1 MVAVFFVFIGCCGG
15 WDCNGGYF
23 CFLAK
28 AVVFIFVF
36 VFIFM
41 RYLVAM
47 AVVVAVFVFVFMRC
61 CGGCF
66 FVFVFM
72 RCCGGCFFVF
82 VFMRCC
88 GGGGGCF
95 RFRFH
100 AVLRWLFSFSFIWAV
115 LADRAVRS
123 TFGPNGPAWAVRA
136 AWQKKLKAT
145 EKAKAKH
152 VPLGLP

>member
-23 CFLAK
+23 CFHFHVVAK
-28 AVVFIFVF
+28 AVVFVF
-36 VFIFM
+36 VFM

-72 RCCGGCFFVF
+72 RCCCGCSVVYEQRDEQQVLFWTCLFD
-82 VFMRCC
+82 CC
-88 GGGGGCF
+88 LPTKG
-95 RFRFH
+95 
-100 AVLRWLFSFSFIWAV
+100 
-115 LADRAVRS
+115 RS
-123 TFGPNGPAWAVRA
+123 QSASA
-136 AWQKKLKAT
+136 
-145 EKAKAKH
+145 
-152 VPLGLP
+152 

>member
-1 MVAVFFVFIGCCGG
+1 MV
-15 WDCNGGYF
+15 
-23 CFLAK
+23 AK
-28 AVVFIFVF
+28 AVVFVFVF
-36 VFIFM
+36 VFM

-61 CGGCF
+61 S
-66 FVFVFM
+66 
-72 RCCGGCFFVF
+72 GGCFFVF

-123 TFGPNGPAWAVRA
+123 TFGPNGPA
-136 AWQKKLKAT
+136 
-145 EKAKAKH
+145 
-152 VPLGLP
+152 